1 MQTCPKC
8 VKQDEQAAVPCRGAA
23 GSAARA
29 QGQAAGWQHWC
40 DPPVLQDLQFPSEGA
55 LNFSECL
62 GNGAVPQ
69 VLPAS
74 WPVLMV
80 FIH

>member
-8 VKQDEQAAVPCRGAA
+8 VRQDEQAAVPCRGAA
-23 GSAARA
+23 ASAACA
-29 QGQAAGWQHWC
+29 EGAGWQHLC
-40 DPPVLQDLQFPSEGA
+40 DPPVLQDLQSPSKGE
-55 LNFSECL
+55 LNFSEYL

-69 VLPAS
+69 VLPAT
-74 WPVLMV
+74 WPVVMV